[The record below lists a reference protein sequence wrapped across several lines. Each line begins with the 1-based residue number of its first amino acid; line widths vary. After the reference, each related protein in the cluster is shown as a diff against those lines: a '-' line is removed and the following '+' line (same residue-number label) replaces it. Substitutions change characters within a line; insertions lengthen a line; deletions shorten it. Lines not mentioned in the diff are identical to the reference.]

1 MELKEIYD
9 QFMDSSEYGYHRVE
23 AYIMTYPFYISL
35 LNSNLKKNYA
45 DVFRCGHRR
54 IKICMIAISGYPI
67 FLSDKFSDKY
77 AFSEVL
83 IDQEFS
89 DEHKTCSK

>member
-1 MELKEIYD
+1 
-9 QFMDSSEYGYHRVE
+9 MDSSEYGYHRVE

-83 IDQEFS
+83 MMIGYLR
-89 DEHKTCSK
+89 KTSVNHSFTQNVKSLK